1 MQELIGGL
9 AANRPPVRGQG
20 IVVEDLG
27 VLTRFALASLATW
40 RLTHLLAEEDG
51 RWRVLRVRALVGQAR
66 LGQLMDCFY
75 CLSVW
80 GAAPLSVAVVR
91 RRKQVPLVWLALS
104 GASCLLE
111 RATTPPVDAAK
122 LGDQK

>member
-1 MQELIGGL
+1 M
-9 AANRPPVRGQG
+9 
-20 IVVEDLG
+20 
-27 VLTRFALASLATW
+27 ASLATW

-51 RWRVLRVRALVGQAR
+51 PVDAVLRVRARVGQGR
-66 LGQLMDCFY
+66 LGQLMDCSY

-80 GAAPLSVAVVR
+80 VAAPLSVAVVR
-91 RRKQVPLVWLALS
+91 RRSEIPLVWLALS

-122 LGDQK
+122 RGDQI

>member
-1 MQELIGGL
+1 M
-9 AANRPPVRGQG
+9 
-20 IVVEDLG
+20 VEDLG

-51 RWRVLRVRALVGQAR
+51 PADAILRVRARVGQGR

-80 GAAPLSVAVVR
+80 VAAPLSVAVVR
-91 RRKQVPLVWLALS
+91 RRSEIPLVWPALS

-111 RATTPPVDAAK
+111 RVTTPPADAAK
-122 LGDQK
+122 RGDQK